1 MEGFRSLMGQ
11 LNALIAGAI
20 AGNEV
25 WRFVASLVII
35 VGGFS
40 LLEVL
45 WRRAN
50 RWVEDV
56 MDKKQYR
63 KWLPHLSGFLP
74 AARVAA
80 AAVLLRLSEVP
91 LFLPERLLALLHGLE
106 AFLLALAL
114 MIFLFQCIRLLDLV
128 SIILPGRYRRKFTED
143 ILKGLKGILR
153 IAGVLLTAA
162 AFIYTQKSILPAW
175 LVESSAWRYL
185 SLMFVVLILFLGGR
199 FFNSFL
205 QTVTT
210 ALKDSTERAR
220 LRLVMQASLWPV
232 RLLLAMI
239 IIFAVQEILVLSPGA
254 ERIAEILAESLG
266 VLVVV
271 VFLYKLLDLV
281 DYELIRFVKREDND
295 YDMNLVQFVRIAAKV
310 LIVVFGVVFLMKT
323 VTGKPMTTLLAGL
336 GIGGL
341 AVALAAQDTLKN
353 LFGSFMLMIDKP
365 FAVGDW
371 VKVEGTDAIV
381 EEIGFRCTRLRSFWG
396 NLISIPNEK
405 MASMSI
411 ENVQRRP
418 YIRRWMNLTI
428 TYDTPPKKVERAVAI
443 VKDILSSRPEL
454 DPAYPPRV
462 HFNNFNDAS
471 LNILVVYWY
480 RINNYWESMVFN
492 EKINFEVLRAFNEEG
507 IEFAFPT
514 TTTYLAHDER
524 RPLTF
529 TLAGSPGVLPEG
541 TRTN

>member
-40 LLEVL
+40 LLEVV

-80 AAVLLRLSEVP
+80 GAVLLRLSEIP
-91 LFLPERLLALLHGLE
+91 LLLPERLLTLLHGLE

-128 SIILPGRYRRKFTED
+128 SIIIPGRYRRKFTED

-153 IAGVLLTAA
+153 IVGVLLTAA
-162 AFIYTQKSILPAW
+162 AFVYTQKSILPAW
-175 LVESSAWRYL
+175 LVESPAWRYL
-185 SLMFVVLILFLGGR
+185 SLMFVALVIFLGGR

-205 QTVTT
+205 ETVTT
-210 ALKDSTERAR
+210 SLKDSTERAR

-281 DYELIRFVKREDND
+281 EYELIRFVKREDND
-295 YDMNLVQFVRIAAKV
+295 YDMNLVQFVRITAKV

-371 VKVEGTDAIV
+371 VKVEGTDAVV

-405 MASMSI
+405 MAAMSI

-418 YIRRWMNLTI
+418 FIRRWMDLTI
-428 TYDTPPKKVERAVAI
+428 TYDTPPEKVERAVAI
-443 VKDILSSRPEL
+443 VKDILSGRPEL
-454 DPAYPPRV
+454 DPFYPPRV

-480 RINNYWESMVFN
+480 RVNNYWESVGFN
-492 EKINFEVLRAFNEEG
+492 EKINFEVFRAFNEEG